1 MAISTLFT
9 KPSNATP
16 EQAIKFGQKKFGQYQ
31 YLQGLKE
38 KDALEGERPE
48 YEIPEEYAQNLSQA
62 QMMAL
67 EGLPAEQKKQY
78 IENLMRTTTG
88 MLSNLTGRKSGLV
101 GVGGVGQME
110 ADMYRNLLGADVT
123 ARMANQQTLMGE
135 RRGMA
140 EQKAMQW
147 QINQMQPYLQ
157 DYNQAQGL
165 IGAGAQ
171 NTMLAKQANKEMMVG
186 LTGNLIEA
194 GGSLAAAKWL

>member
-1 MAISTLFT
+1 MAIQTLFT
-9 KPSNATP
+9 KPANATP
-16 EQAIKFGQKKFGQYQ
+16 EKAIKFGQKKFGQYQ
-31 YLQGLKE
+31 YLKGLKE
-38 KDALEGERPE
+38 MEGLERPE